1 MKYWEYT
8 EEQLRAMSTRRLLRF
23 MRSVRKQ
30 MPTGYG
36 PEDCMGCPI
45 TIPCPCQKEEVE
57 MRKRWEVAMDLLRSI
72 LSGREHVVRTK

>member
-8 EEQLRAMSTRRLLRF
+8 EEQLRAMSTKRLLSF

-36 PEDCMGCPI
+36 PCAHGLFDDNSVP
-45 TIPCPCQKEEVE
+45 V
-57 MRKRWEVAMDLLRSI
+57 SN
-72 LSGREHVVRTK
+72 

>member
-8 EEQLRAMSTRRLLRF
+8 EEQLRAMSTKRLLSF

-36 PEDCMGCPI
+36 LEECMGCSM
-45 TIPCPCQKEEVE
+45 TIPCPCQIEENE
-57 MRKRWEVAMDLLRSI
+57 LRKRWDNTMDLLRSI
-72 LSGREHVVRTK
+72 LSGREHVVRK